1 MQNNIHPSFIS
12 YSKKIIRIFFAYLLY
27 YTGIL
32 GWIAKIRLNG
42 KCAVLMYHRV
52 LNTFEMSE
60 SHSHDA
66 IIISKE
72 IFETQMR
79 FLKKN
84 YNVISLDKFIGM
96 LNGKVLYREK
106 SCLVT
111 FDDGWKDNFKNAY
124 PIMKELEIP
133 GVIFLPTDFISSKKR
148 FWQERMTQLLIL
160 LYEFC
165 QKDNCLKKMALDRI
179 KDPKFSEIMLCGKK
193 RLKSKVS
200 AFIKTQKKINENGI
214 EEINKK
220 LIALLDHESKKQ
232 KIAADFLNWQEVET
246 MSNNG
251 IDFGSHG
258 MSHRILTRIETNS
271 SEEISQSKAVI
282 ERKLDKE
289 INSFSYPNGNY
300 SDKIIKFIKNIGYT
314 VAFGTERGLVSINDD
329 PYKLKRININK
340 DMTQN
345 IPMFVGR
352 ILDIW

>member
-1 MQNNIHPSFIS
+1 MQNNNHTSFIS
-12 YSKKIIRIFFAYLLY
+12 YSKRKIRILFAYLLY

-72 IFETQMR
+72 IFETQMK

-84 YNVISLDKFIGM
+84 YNVISLDEFIGM
-96 LNGKVLYREK
+96 LSGKVPYKEK

-111 FDDGWKDNFKNAY
+111 FDDGWKDNFINAY
-124 PIMKELEIP
+124 PTMKKLEIS
-133 GVIFLPTDFISSKKR
+133 GVIFLPTDFINSKNR
-148 FWQERMTQLLIL
+148 FWQERMTQLLTL
-160 LYEFC
+160 LYKCC
-165 QKDNCLKKMALDRI
+165 QKDNNLKKMALDRI
-179 KDPKFSEIMLCGKK
+179 KDPKFSEVMLCGKK

-200 AFIKTQKKINENGI
+200 AFIKAQKKKNEN

-232 KIAADFLNWQEVET
+232 INPVDFLNWDEVKT
-246 MSNNG
+246 MSNSG

-258 MSHRILTRIETNS
+258 MSHRILIRIETDS
-271 SEEISQSKAVI
+271 SEEISKSKAVI
-282 ERKLDKE
+282 ERKLEKE

-300 SDKIIKFIKNIGYT
+300 SDKIIKFIKNCGYT
-314 VAFGTERGLVSINDD
+314 VAFGTERGLVSLNDD

-345 IPMFVGR
+345 IPLFVGR